1 MKCPFVIKV
10 CKKCKRILV
19 ANTINFGKQKG
30 GKWNLYSE
38 CKNCRN
44 KQNQTNRKIN
54 KRIKEKGLF
63 DNIDIN
69 KVWNHCPFCIKVCT
83 KCGEILV
90 ANKNN
95 FMKDKK
101 GKYKLSSQCKSCLNK
116 NIKIYKNINKDNIK
130 GNAKKYYRINRIK
143 ILNQK
148 KFYQQNNPEKI
159 FNHNNKRRS
168 LEENQGN
175 GISKEQWLEM
185 MLFFDFKCAY
195 SGEYLGG
202 SVNNDRTIDHIIPL
216 VLGGE
221 NEIWNIVPMLKS
233 YNSSKNA
240 NDMEEWYKQQEFYS
254 EERLNKIY
262 EWIEYAKD
270 KWGGE

>member
-1 MKCPFVIKV
+1 
-10 CKKCKRILV
+10 
-19 ANTINFGKQKG
+19 
-30 GKWNLYSE
+30 
-38 CKNCRN
+38 
-44 KQNQTNRKIN
+44 
-54 KRIKEKGLF
+54 
-63 DNIDIN
+63 
-69 KVWNHCPFCIKVCT
+69 
-83 KCGEILV
+83 
-90 ANKNN
+90 
-95 FMKDKK
+95 
-101 GKYKLSSQCKSCLNK
+101 
-116 NIKIYKNINKDNIK
+116 
-130 GNAKKYYRINRIK
+130 
-143 ILNQK
+143 
-148 KFYQQNNPEKI
+148 
-159 FNHNNKRRS
+159 
-168 LEENQGN
+168 
-175 GISKEQWLEM
+175 M